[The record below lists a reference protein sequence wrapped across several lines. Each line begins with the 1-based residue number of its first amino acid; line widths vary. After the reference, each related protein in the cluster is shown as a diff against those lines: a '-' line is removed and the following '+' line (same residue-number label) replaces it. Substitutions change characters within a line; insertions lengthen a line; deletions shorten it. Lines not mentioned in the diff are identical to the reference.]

1 MKVNVLGSPI
11 ALAPG
16 AGSLE
21 VVRRA
26 GRSVVTRAAAASPL
40 RLLTPRNHGS
50 AAWIY
55 AATYGGGLVGG
66 DAVSLD
72 LSVGPGAT
80 AMLST
85 QASTKVYRSP
95 RGTSHTLTATVSSGA
110 LLALLPDPVVCFAS
124 STYRQQQRVRLEG
137 DAALVLMDCVSS
149 GRHARGERWCFDRY
163 ASRLEVYLD
172 GRLVVLDSI
181 ALDPEDGDLPTRL
194 GRFNAIAFIAIAG
207 AGVATC
213 ASHALAAVGA
223 MTVEK
228 RSDLVIGGSPIGPEG
243 RDGCIVRLAGV
254 RFEDVAAAARGLLQF
269 LPSRLGDDPWARK
282 W

>member
-1 MKVNVLGSPI
+1 VLPDPAASSV

-21 VVRRA
+21 VLRR
-26 GRSVVTRAAAASPL
+26 GQRSVVTRAAAASPL
-40 RLLTPRNHGS
+40 RFLTPRNHGS

-72 LSVGPGAT
+72 LSVGPDAT

-95 RGTSHTLTATVSSGA
+95 RGTSHTLNATVSSGA
-110 LLALLPDPVVCFAS
+110 LLALLPDPVVCFAAS
-124 STYRQQQRVRLEG
+124 AYRQRQRVRLEG
-137 DAALVLMDCVSS
+137 DGALVLMDCVSS

-163 ASRLEVYLD
+163 SSRLEVYLD
-172 GRLVVLDSI
+172 GRLAVLDSI

-207 AGVATC
+207 AGVATW
-213 ASHALAAVGA
+213 ASDALAAVEA
-223 MTVEK
+223 MSVEK

-243 RDGCIVRLAGV
+243 RDGCILRLAGV
-254 RFEDVAAAARGLLQF
+254 RFEEVAAAARGLLQF
-269 LPSRLGDDPWARK
+269 LPVLLGDDPWARK